1 MKPFR
6 PFHVVSMVLAAST
19 LLATPSFA
27 QINLT
32 GVWGMTLTE
41 DEPDRLL
48 GPELG
53 DYGGI
58 PLNAAAR
65 LRATTW
71 DASLLTVPEYQC
83 RVHPSDYAS
92 SFADIRMWEEIDEAT
107 QKLVAIHTHHFA
119 WETERTIWMD
129 GRPHPPDYAL
139 HTAMGF
145 STGKWDG
152 DKLVV
157 TTTHLKEG
165 WIRRNGV
172 PRSDRAVVTEYFIRH
187 GDGLTWAAL
196 IHDPAYLTET
206 FIRSRDY
213 VYRPGGAIPP
223 YPCESVVEVVRAP
236 GTIPHH
242 LPGTNTF
249 LKEYQAAHHIPEEGA
264 MGGAATMYPEYRAKL
279 MDMARKQNEAK
290 K

>member
-1 MKPFR
+1 MTSVHR
-6 PFHVVSMVLAAST
+6 IRVVSILVAAVSFV
-19 LLATPSFA
+19 AVPAFA
-27 QINLT
+27 QMNLS
-32 GVWGMTLTE
+32 GVWGMTLFE
-41 DEPDRLL
+41 DFPDRLP

-65 LRATTW
+65 MRAQSW
-71 DASLLTVPEYQC
+71 DASLITLPEYQC

-92 SFADIRMWEEIDEAT
+92 SFADIRIWEEIDPAT
-107 QKLVAIHTHHFA
+107 QQLVAIHTHHFA

-129 GRPHPPDYAL
+129 GRAHPPEYAL

-145 STGKWDG
+145 STGKWEG

-196 IHDPAYLTET
+196 IHDPTYLTET

-213 VYRPGGAIPP
+213 ILALGGEIPP
-223 YPCESVVEVVRAP
+223 YPCESVVEIVRP
-236 GTIPHH
+236 RGTIPHH

-249 LKEYQAAHHIPEEGA
+249 LKEYQDAHHIPEEGA
-264 MGGAATMYPEYRAKL
+264 MGGAMTMYPEYRNRLAGL
-279 MDMARKQNEAK
+279 AK

>member
-1 MKPFR
+1 MKSVNRFR
-6 PFHVVSMVLAAST
+6 VVSMVLAAGFA
-19 LLATPSFA
+19 LATPAFA
-27 QINLT
+27 QIDLT

-41 DEPDRLL
+41 DEPDRLP

-65 LRATTW
+65 MRAETW
-71 DASLLTVPEYQC
+71 DASLIALPEYQC

-92 SFADIRMWEEIDEAT
+92 SFADIRIWEEIDKAT

-157 TTTHLKEG
+157 TTDHLKEG

-172 PRSDRAVVTEYFIRH
+172 PRSDRAVVTEFFIRH
-187 GDGLTWAAL
+187 GNGLTWAAL
-196 IHDPAYLTET
+196 IHDPTYLTDT

-213 VYRPGGAIPP
+213 VYEPGGHIQP
-223 YPCESVVEVVRAP
+223 YPCESVVEVVRPP
-236 GTIPHH
+236 GTIPSH

-249 LKEYQAAHHIPEEGA
+249 LKEYQDAHHIPAEGA
-264 MGGAATMYPEYRAKL
+264 MGGAMTMYPEYRTRL
-279 MDMARKQNEAK
+279 MELQKQQYEAK